1 MHVREL
7 IEKYY
12 PEYYGWFEYPADKTV
27 AFCGSHEELGI
38 LSNFGQ
44 TPLEVD
50 GVPFYAS
57 ESLFQVMKFTDT
69 AARKAVYAR
78 RGRGLKMTA
87 KHYEKVVGARSDW
100 GEILVDALKF
110 CLQTKYTQSEA
121 FRAEL
126 ARTGDRFIVE
136 VQPNPKKPADTYN
149 AKLTPD
155 GKTWSGPNLMG
166 RLLMELRDNGKL
178 EYHLPEDA
186 MRFRD
191 LAEE

>member
-12 PEYYGWFEYPADKTV
+12 PEYYGWFDYPADKTT
-27 AFCGSHEELGI
+27 AFCDTHEEWGI

-44 TPLEVD
+44 TPLEAD
-50 GVPFYAS
+50 GVAFYAA
-57 ESLFQVMKFTDT
+57 ESLFQVMKFTDIT
-69 AARKAVYAR
+69 ARKAVYAK
-78 RGRGLKMTA
+78 RGQGLKMTA
-87 KHYEKVVGARSDW
+87 KHYEKTVGVRADW

-110 CLQTKYTQSEA
+110 CLQTKYVQSEA

-126 ARTGDRFIVE
+126 ARTSDRFIVE
-136 VQPNPKKPADTYN
+136 VQPNSRKPADTYN
-149 AKLTPD
+149 AKLSPD
-155 GKTWSGPNLMG
+155 GKSWSGPNLMG

-178 EYHLPEDA
+178 EYHLPEDV

-191 LAEE
+191 LAGE